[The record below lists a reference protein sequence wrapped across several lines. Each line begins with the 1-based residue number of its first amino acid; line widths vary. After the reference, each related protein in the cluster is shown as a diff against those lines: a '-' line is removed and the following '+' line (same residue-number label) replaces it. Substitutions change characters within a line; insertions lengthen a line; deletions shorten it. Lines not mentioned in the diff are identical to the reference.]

1 MSNMLIK
8 NSEELRNLTGSWYAS
23 NDFDRV
29 QEDIEDETEELAQI
43 VGDAVID
50 LAKEIQSK
58 PDPPE
63 KEIELLK
70 LIKRPIAIMATL
82 RFYQA
87 NLVSHDQ
94 STRKIKVD
102 KENESVPWEWM
113 LDKDDEA
120 HMNKAQRAID
130 RLIRFL
136 DKSDFAEWNDS
147 QAKKD
152 ARALFLNST
161 NVFQGYYP
169 IDNSARFYYMAI
181 PLMREIQ
188 TMELR
193 KALGDDYTS
202 LLADFQTKPNDLSD
216 NQKVL
221 LELARR
227 AQALATVALA
237 VRRLNAKVLPEG
249 IVKSLKSSSQ
259 TVNASRPALTDE
271 IKYFSQKLEA
281 DAFEMLDEI
290 KRERHKHNPEALDYQ
305 LLPNHKVTDKFIG
318 T

>member
-1 MSNMLIK
+1 MLIQ
-8 NSEELRNLTGSWYAS
+8 NTEELRYLTGSWYAN

-29 QEDIEDETEELAQI
+29 KEDIEDETEELAQI
-43 VGDAVID
+43 VGDDIID
-50 LAKEIQSK
+50 LAKAIQLK
-58 PDPPE
+58 TDPSAD
-63 KEIELLK
+63 EIELLK

-82 RFYQA
+82 RFYQT

-136 DKSDFAEWNDS
+136 DKSDFTEWNGS

-152 ARALFLNST
+152 AKALFLNST
-161 NVFQGYYP
+161 KVFQGYYP
-169 IDNSARFYYMAI
+169 IDNSSRFYYMAI

-188 TMELR
+188 NMELR
-193 KALGDDYTS
+193 KALGDDYTA
-202 LLADFQTKPNDLSD
+202 LLEAFQNTPDNLTD
-216 NQKVL
+216 NQKIL

-227 AQALATVALA
+227 AQALATIALA

-290 KRERHKHNPEALDYQ
+290 KRERHKIKPEALDYQ
-305 LLPNHKVTDKFIG
+305 LLPNHDVRDKFIG

>member
-1 MSNMLIK
+1 MLIQ
-8 NSEELRNLTGSWYAS
+8 NTVELRNLTGSWYAS

-29 QEDIEDETEELAQI
+29 KEDIEDETEELAQI

-58 PDPPE
+58 PDPTPE
-63 KEIELLK
+63 EAELLK

-82 RFYQA
+82 RFYQT

-102 KENESVPWEWM
+102 KDNESVPWEWM

-136 DKSDFAEWNDS
+136 DKSDFTEWNDS

-152 ARALFLNST
+152 AKALFLNSIK
-161 NVFQGYYP
+161 VFGGYYP

-188 TMELR
+188 TMEIR
-193 KALGDDYTS
+193 KALGDDYVA
-202 LLADFQTKPNDLSD
+202 LLHTFQNTPD
-216 NQKVL
+216 NLTDSQKIL

-227 AQALATVALA
+227 AQALATIALA

-290 KRERHKHNPEALDYQ
+290 KRERHKTKPEALDYQ
-305 LLPNHKVTDKFIG
+305 LLPNHDVRDKFIG

>member
-1 MSNMLIK
+1 MLIQ
-8 NSEELRNLTGSWYAS
+8 NTEELRNLTGSWYAS

-29 QEDIEDETEELAQI
+29 KEDIEDETDELAHI
-43 VGDAVID
+43 VGDAIID
-50 LAKEIQSK
+50 LAKVIQ
-58 PDPPE
+58 E
-63 KEIELLK
+63 KENPTSKEIDLLK
-70 LIKRPIAIMATL
+70 LVKRPIAIMATL
-82 RFYQA
+82 RFYQT
-87 NLVSHDQ
+87 NLVSHDE

-102 KENESVPWEWM
+102 KDNESVPWEWM

-136 DKSDFAEWNDS
+136 DKSDLTEWRDS
-147 QAKKD
+147 QAKIDSK
-152 ARALFLNST
+152 ALFINST
-161 NVFQGYYP
+161 SIFQGYYP
-169 IDNSARFYYMAI
+169 IDNSSRFYYMAI

-193 KALGDDYTS
+193 KALGDDYLS
-202 LLADFQTKPNDLSD
+202 LLETFQNKSD
-216 NQKVL
+216 ELTEHQKIL

-227 AQALATVALA
+227 AQALATIALA

-249 IVKSLKSSSQ
+249 IVKTLKSSSQ

-290 KRERHKHNPEALDYQ
+290 KRERHKHNPETLDYQ